1 MLRTP
6 FVVLVGLL
14 GAYGLSKDLPNLE
27 AVLALYD
34 DEPNATASGAELYRK
49 CAICHSLSPGEH
61 RIGPSLHCVVGR
73 RIAAEPGFRYSSG
86 MRSAQIDSAFGIY
99 EPQHW
104 TRETLTAYMLD
115 PQVTFGN
122 TRMPFPGLMASVADE
137 DLFDVTD
144 TLIAY
149 LEDRCDDQVHELV
162 ALETTETG
170 EGPGEGL
177 ACMTIAR
184 EQSLPACQAMAEG
197 LRGGNGEAGDD
208 LPTLACIR
216 PGKLACGPAGSGE

>member
-1 MLRTP
+1 MRTP

-34 DEPNATASGAELYRK
+34 DAPNATASGADLYRK

-73 RIAAEPGFRYSSG
+73 PIAAEPGYRYSSG
-86 MRSAQIDSAFGIY
+86 MRSAQIDSAFGVY

-149 LEDRCDDQVHELV
+149 LEDRCDDQIHELV
-162 ALETTETG
+162 ALHPLESNADAG
-170 EGPGEGL
+170 KGL

-184 EQSLPACQAMAEG
+184 EQSLPACQAMAEN
-197 LRGGNGEAGDD
+197 LRSGDSEAGDG

-216 PGKLACGPAGSGE
+216 PGKLACGPGDAGQ

>member
-34 DEPNATASGAELYRK
+34 NAPNASASGADLYRK

-86 MRSAQIDSAFGIY
+86 MRSAQIDSAFGLY

-137 DLFDVTD
+137 DLFEVTD
-144 TLIAY
+144 TLISY

-162 ALETTETG
+162 ALHPAE
-170 EGPGEGL
+170 PGEGL

-184 EQSLPACQAMAEG
+184 EQSLPACQTMAEG
-197 LRGGNGEAGDD
+197 LRSGESDADD
-208 LPTLACIR
+208 GLPTLACIR
-216 PGKLACGPAGSGE
+216 PGKLACSSEAAAE